1 MIKLIVSD
9 LDGTIVPEATF
20 DIDKEYEVVIEK
32 LINKGI
38 VFALASGRQ
47 YNSMVKLTPN
57 IGHKIYF
64 LADNAATII
73 YDSNVMRSLYL
84 DHKIVKDLID
94 YSRKDNDMRI
104 VLSRLDGYFIESD
117 DKYLRHK
124 VFENLEG
131 LGEEV
136 HDLYKYID
144 GTTKVSVLASN
155 RLYEITDNLRKIW
168 GDKLQ
173 IDISGSEWIDITDKK
188 VEVSF
193 KTREETEMIDYILN
207 SLDKIKNDNEKVK
220 YLYYEWFNQKGE
232 SNNLYNELIID
243 IKKNYSDNKNNFL
256 KLLDLINAKNN
267 V

>member
-188 VEVSF
+188 AT
-193 KTREETEMIDYILN
+193 KGYG
-207 SLDKIKNDNEKVK
+207 VK
-220 YLYYEWFNQKGE
+220 YLQEMFNITKEETLGLGN
-232 SNNLYNELIID
+232 SYNDIELLKNSGLACVPIDSHDD
-243 IKKNYSDNKNNFL
+243 IKKYATKIIGSVFDKGALEEL
-256 KLLDLINAKNN
+256 KLYL
-267 V
+267 